1 MPDRAQL
8 HKNLAV
14 LALLAVLPVRAVFA
28 QTSGAQGPPS
38 TPEEELTK
46 TVGFISVP
54 CDKNKSVTC
63 NKETGGTGY
72 VTGTCFFV
80 EVPDERLGKGQ
91 SFVYTVTNRH
101 VATAEG
107 VDPKSLLPEVFL
119 RVNRASPENGS
130 ALAQGA
136 VMLNG
141 PVHWYFPSDDT
152 VDLAVLPGTVKG
164 AFDIKGIPVSFFATT
179 DRMKSERIAVGDSV
193 FFIGLFLQF
202 PGTTRVD
209 PIYRQGVIAMMP
221 TDPIPMSDGIDQ
233 KSTKLEHLYLA
244 DAHAFHGNSGS
255 PLFVQVSGVRN
266 GSLMM
271 VGGFPYQ
278 LLGVVNGFIPERN
291 DIRVTGAA
299 TFESSNEPNSGI
311 LTFVPAQELKD
322 LLYSPELQK
331 LRDDIVAS
339 QRKP

>member
-8 HKNLAV
+8 HKSLAV
-14 LALLAVLPVRAVFA
+14 LVLLAVIPVRAIFA
-28 QTSGAQGPPS
+28 QTQGPQTPPS
-38 TPEEELTK
+38 TPEEQLTK

-101 VATAEG
+101 VATPKG

-119 RVNRASPENGS
+119 RVNRTSPENGS

-152 VDLAVLPGTVKG
+152 IDLAVLPGTVKG
-164 AFDIKGIPVSFFATT
+164 AFDIKGIPVSSFATT
-179 DRMKSERIAVGDSV
+179 DRMKSEQITVGDSV
-193 FFIGLFLQF
+193 FFIGLFFQF
-202 PGTTRVD
+202 LGMTRVD

-233 KSTKLEHLYLA
+233 KSTTFEHLYLA

-255 PLFVQVSGVRN
+255 PLFVRG
-266 GSLMM
+266 
-271 VGGFPYQ
+271 GGFRHGMITGNLYQ
-278 LLGVVNGFIPERN
+278 LVGVVNGFIPERN

-339 QRKP
+339 QHKP